1 MPQPY
6 PPQQHY
12 HPPQQHYHPP
22 QQHYHPPQQLH
33 YRPQQ
38 LHYQPRYTPP
48 PPKNGP
54 GLAAAI
60 IAPIGILFGL
70 IPLTGFI
77 AVICGL
83 VAVPLA
89 LVGWSRYRY
98 RRASN
103 GRTTVFGLIVGIGAL
118 ALGIWGISIV
128 FGATNQLFDSLSG
141 PAPVIGA
148 SANQV
153 DGSTA
158 RLGQAVT
165 FDDGTKV
172 LVATPV
178 MFKPSTYAAGHIRD
192 RAIKVDITVTNGTD
206 KPIDAALITVNG
218 RHGGQQATQIFDDQ
232 RGLGMQPAGTVL
244 PGKSITFPAAFSIG
258 QNPAEVQIEVRPVIM
273 GEPAIF
279 TCTI

>member
-1 MPQPY
+1 VPNRSDQ
-6 PPQQHY
+6 
-12 HPPQQHYHPP
+12 
-22 QQHYHPPQQLH
+22 
-33 YRPQQ
+33 PQQ
-38 LHYQPRYTPP
+38 LHYQPQQLCYQPRYAPP

-70 IPLTGFI
+70 VPLTGFI

-103 GRTTVFGLIVGIGAL
+103 GRTTVSGLIVGIGAL
-118 ALGIWGISIV
+118 ALGIWGVAIV
-128 FGATNQLFDSLSG
+128 SGATDRLFDRLSG

-153 DGSTA
+153 DCSTA

-165 FDDGTKV
+165 LDDGTKV

-178 MFKPSTYAAGHIRD
+178 TFKPS
-192 RAIKVDITVTNGTD
+192 
-206 KPIDAALITVNG
+206 
-218 RHGGQQATQIFDDQ
+218 
-232 RGLGMQPAGTVL
+232 
-244 PGKSITFPAAFSIG
+244 S
-258 QNPAEVQIEVRPVIM
+258 
-273 GEPAIF
+273 
-279 TCTI
+279 

>member
-1 MPQPY
+1 MTQPY
-6 PPQQHY
+6 PPRQHY
-12 HPPQQHYHPP
+12 Y
-22 QQHYHPPQQLH
+22 PPQQLH
-33 YRPQQ
+33 HQPQ
-38 LHYQPRYTPP
+38 YAPP

-89 LVGWSRYRY
+89 LVGWSRYRH

-103 GRTTVFGLIVGIGAL
+103 GRSTVFGLIVGIGAL
-118 ALGIWGISIV
+118 ALGIWGITIV
-128 FGATNQLFDSLSG
+128 FGATNQLFDNLSG
-141 PAPVIGA
+141 PAPVVGA
-148 SANQV
+148 SVGQV

-178 MFKPSTYAAGHIRD
+178 TFKPSTYAAGHTRD

-206 KPIDAALITVNG
+206 KPIDAVLITVNAT
-218 RHGGQQATQIFDDQ
+218 HGGQQATQIFDTQ

-244 PGKSITFPAAFSIG
+244 PGKAIPFPAAFSIG
-258 QNPAEVQIEVRPVIM
+258 QDPAEVQIEVRPVIM
-273 GEPAIF
+273 GDPAIF
-279 TCTI
+279 TGNI

>member
-12 HPPQQHYHPP
+12 YP
-22 QQHYHPPQQLH
+22 
-33 YRPQQ
+33 PQQ
-38 LHYQPRYTPP
+38 LHYQPPYAPP

-118 ALGIWGISIV
+118 ALGIWGITIV
-128 FGATNQLFDSLSG
+128 FGATSQLFDNLSA
-141 PAPVIGA
+141 PAPVVGTSA
-148 SANQV
+148 SQV
-153 DGSTA
+153 DGSTG

-178 MFKPSTYAAGHIRD
+178 TFKPSTYAAGHTRD

-206 KPIDAALITVNG
+206 KPIDAVLITVNG
-218 RHGGQQATQIFDDQ
+218 THGGQQATQIFDTQ

-258 QNPAEVQIEVRPVIM
+258 QDPAEVQIEVRPVIM
-273 GEPAIF
+273 GAPAIF
-279 TCTI
+279 TGTI

>member
-1 MPQPY
+1 MTHPY
-6 PPQQHY
+6 PPRQHY
-12 HPPQQHYHPP
+12 YPPQAQ
-22 QQHYHPPQQLH
+22 H
-33 YRPQQ
+33 YRPQ
-38 LHYQPRYTPP
+38 YAPPAPR
-48 PPKNGP
+48 NGP

-103 GRTTVFGLIVGIGAL
+103 GRTAVFGLIVGSGAL
-118 ALGIWGISIV
+118 ALGIWGITIM
-128 FGATNQLFDSLSG
+128 FGATGRLFDDLSG
-141 PAPVIGA
+141 PAPVVGA
-148 SANQV
+148 SAGQV
-153 DGSTA
+153 DGTTA

-178 MFKPSTYAAGHIRD
+178 MFTPSTYAAGHTRE
-192 RAIKVDITVTNGTD
+192 RAIKVDIIVTNGTD

-218 RHGGQQATQIFDDQ
+218 THGGRQAPQIFDAQ

-258 QNPAEVQIEVRPVIM
+258 QDPAEVQIEVRPVIT
-273 GEPAIF
+273 GAPAIF
-279 TCTI
+279 TGTL

>member
-12 HPPQQHYHPP
+12 Y
-22 QQHYHPPQQLH
+22 PPQQL
-33 YRPQQ
+33 YYP
-38 LHYQPRYTPP
+38 PRYAPP

-178 MFKPSTYAAGHIRD
+178 TFKPSTYAAGHIRD

-206 KPIDAALITVNG
+206 KPIDAALITING
-218 RHGGQQATQIFDDQ
+218 RHGGQQATQIFDSP
-232 RGLGMQPAGTVL
+232 RGVGIQPPGTLL
-244 PGKSITFPAAFSIG
+244 PGKSTTFPAAFSIG
-258 QNPAEVQIEVRPVIM
+258 QDPAEVQIEVRPVIM
-273 GEPAIF
+273 GAPAIF
-279 TCTI
+279 TGNI